1 MWDGNSWRK
10 SLAALR
16 STASSPVAGFLAAA
30 LLTVGPYTAVART
43 PYTAPITNDATFDY
57 GLSSF
62 LGSGIYSIN
71 GQNVQLYRIP
81 VTVDLRPQPTER
93 TQYYAQFPVTF
104 GFYGFVPTDVLQGD
118 VPKSIDTVSALAGL
132 QSRTL
137 LNGEWH
143 YLQLIAA
150 GYTVAAHNP
159 DKQLGGVQSA
169 LERVAPWRKWRVRWR
184 NEALGAVTTGRGS
197 SPGKILRLLEGVEMD
212 RLQSWSVLG
221 RQAAIGAY
229 GVVRWYGGAAP
240 IIANGEALRLEEE
253 AGVTFGTAEP
263 IRVLKIPLPRLSLG
277 YRRTSALNVFF
288 LGFGTPF

>member
-1 MWDGNSWRK
+1 MTDGNPWRK
-10 SLAALR
+10 TPAVFR
-16 STASSPVAGFLAAA
+16 RTAPWPVAGFLLAA
-30 LLTVGPYTAVART
+30 LLAVRPHAAVAHT

-81 VTVDLRPQPTER
+81 VTFDLRTEPAER

-118 VPKSIDTVSALAGL
+118 VPKSVDTISGLAGL
-132 QSRTL
+132 ESRTR
-137 LNGEWH
+137 LNDEWR
-143 YLQLIAA
+143 YLQLIAV
-150 GYTVAAHNP
+150 GYTVAARNP
-159 DKQLGGVQSA
+159 DKQLAGVQSA
-169 LERVAPWRKWRVRWR
+169 LERAAPWQAWRVRWR
-184 NEALGAVTTGRGS
+184 NEALAAVTTGRGS
-197 SPGKILRLLEGVEMD
+197 SPEKILRLLEGVEMD
-212 RLQSWSVLG
+212 RPQSWSVLG

-240 IIANGEALRLEEE
+240 FTSNGEALRLEEE

-277 YRRTSALNVFF
+277 YRRTSTLNVFF